1 MISKQQVRI
10 ERLRIELI
18 TEKGRLIA
26 MQEEIAALEKPSSIT
41 SKADAELEK
50 QLQKEIRHLRG
61 QCERLT
67 YDVDRQSE
75 SRGMYIFLRY
85 YCIKSTL

>member
-1 MISKQQVRI
+1 MIYKQRACI
-10 ERLRIELI
+10 ERLRTELI

-26 MQEEIAALEKPSSIT
+26 MQEEIASLEKPNSLI
-41 SKADAELEK
+41 SKVDAEIEK

-67 YDVDRQSE
+67 YDIDRKSE
-75 SRGMYIFLRY
+75 SKGNNILN
-85 YCIKSTL
+85 